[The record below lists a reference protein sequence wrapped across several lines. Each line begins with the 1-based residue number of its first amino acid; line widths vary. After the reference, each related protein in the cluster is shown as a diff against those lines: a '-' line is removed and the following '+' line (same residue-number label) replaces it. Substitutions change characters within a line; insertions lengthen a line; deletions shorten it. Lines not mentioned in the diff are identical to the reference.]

1 MLLLHWWVLFV
12 FIAICSYINSTD
24 YKCGSKRQLKSPPKE
39 FFCLFVSR
47 GEHSENRSYLL
58 VFEKKKKSFIFYLS
72 HCTDRQG
79 FYLLTAS
86 KNFYPYYIEFEIPFN
101 I

>member
-24 YKCGSKRQLKSPPKE
+24 DKCGSRRQLKSPQKE
-39 FFCLFVSR
+39 FFCLFL
-47 GEHSENRSYLL
+47 EENTVKKRVTCWYL
-58 VFEKKKKSFIFYLS
+58 KKKKIFIFYLS

-79 FYLLTAS
+79 SYLTTAS